1 MKPVTSMMSLWSEMM
16 VNFQNSH
23 WKVKVRGL
31 IHFKQNDWWCLCKSS
46 EKQDLLLH
54 KDFAKGKF
62 SKSRRGNLVETIF
75 AEKCYLFP
83 SRSLDV
89 SHFVM
94 EIIRCLGLCNQT
106 VETDA
111 LRLHWELIFWV
122 WFDLG
127 RLLRET
133 VSISFS
139 LLKVFML
146 FTINLFSLFKQVSS
160 ILIRIQFAFATCVHF

>member
-1 MKPVTSMMSLWSEMM
+1 MIGDASVSLPKSKIYFCMKILP
-16 VNFQNSH
+16 
-23 WKVKVRGL
+23 KA
-31 IHFKQNDWWCLCKSS
+31 SS
-46 EKQDLLLH
+46 
-54 KDFAKGKF
+54 A
-62 SKSRRGNLVETIF
+62 KSRRGNLVETIF
-75 AEKCYLFP
+75 AGKWYLFP
-83 SRSLDV
+83 IRSLDE

-139 LLKVFML
+139 LLEVLML
-146 FTINLFSLFKQVSS
+146 FTINLFTLSS
-160 ILIRIQFAFATCVHF
+160 FGRRVWESTFCNIYICIGYMLPTFGVYASFGGFPCALCAQG

>member
-1 MKPVTSMMSLWSEMM
+1 M
-16 VNFQNSH
+16 
-23 WKVKVRGL
+23 
-31 IHFKQNDWWCLCKSS
+31 
-46 EKQDLLLH
+46 
-54 KDFAKGKF
+54 
-62 SKSRRGNLVETIF
+62 ETILTG
-75 AEKCYLFP
+75 KWYLFP

-94 EIIRCLGLCNQT
+94 EIIWCPGQCNQT

-146 FTINLFSLFKQVSS
+146 FAINLFTLSLGNFIKVDFFVKNNYFYISDLIFHNFRFLKCHFIFQIFGVSQFWGFKDPQ
-160 ILIRIQFAFATCVHF
+160 ILRN

>member
-1 MKPVTSMMSLWSEMM
+1 M
-16 VNFQNSH
+16 
-23 WKVKVRGL
+23 
-31 IHFKQNDWWCLCKSS
+31 
-46 EKQDLLLH
+46 
-54 KDFAKGKF
+54 
-62 SKSRRGNLVETIF
+62 ETIF
-75 AEKCYLFP
+75 AGKWYLFP

-94 EIIRCLGLCNQT
+94 EIIRCLGLCNQI

-146 FTINLFSLFKQVSS
+146 FTINLFTLTLWFCMILYS
-160 ILIRIQFAFATCVHF
+160 ILSYGILCYLMVSNSIVWYFVVCFGTQALSRKMPIYFIKDFPSLIIVATGEA